1 MFPWSIAKSAEAM
14 FSRWAVRRVCKFVL
28 KKKLGQFLL
37 GDIDIDQLDVQ
48 LTRGTIQLNDLALNV
63 DYLNEKLG
71 AVASLIIKE
80 GSIGSLLVKMPWSG
94 EGFTVEVDELELVL
108 VPGKEYYT
116 PAVAETHHSG
126 QDEQLHQDLGKLDQD
141 MMDNASKSTIGDVH
155 EGVKAIAK
163 FVKLFLTSFN
173 VKINKLIVAFDPCLE
188 KDGNSLGSHRTL
200 VLRISSIE
208 CGTHLSDD
216 ANSKGE
222 AESESFFG
230 MSRLTNYVK
239 FQGAILEL
247 LQLDDGDKESS
258 FPCLPSQSIR
268 TPIMTGKGGG
278 FSGNLKLSIPWKN
291 GSLDI
296 RRVDSDVSF
305 DPIELQFQPS
315 TIKWL
320 LHSVEAFR
328 NLEKDR
334 SDCMLQKAAESCH
347 HTSAPYSISPQSAS
361 VAIST
366 SKTIPVCGGSSNK
379 LSSLTVQDLCDDTL
393 QSGPHLISD
402 WVPLSTIHN
411 KNVGIEEELDFG
423 ASVDQFFECFDGM
436 RSSQS
441 ALGNSGMW
449 NWTCSVFS
457 AITAASSL
465 ASGSLHIPSEQQH
478 IETNVKA
485 NFAGVSVFLS
495 FQDEDKKFMFKG
507 YQINS
512 GSYIPYLGAECRD
525 ILLSMQV
532 SPQEIRYEGFM
543 KSIEIANYLSH
554 KGDNL
559 EIGTKGPIENISS
572 QNLYIQQLQANVQ
585 GALPLLAPLAEDSH
599 ELTSSTAKNFP
610 FGKEHNVVK
619 IPLLTTAGV
628 THCQFTTKL
637 SSQDGNRERPVAS
650 FEVELAPFVSWVD
663 FSLINMLSE
672 LVTEI
677 LESVEKGDE
686 FSSKAFHRNDGLTLG
701 EVKRGSSSCVKTLSS
716 TQSLAGNILMTS
728 ARVILCFPFKSDKD
742 VRSFASWDQF
752 VALDFHLP
760 SSGGGGLVRESGPT
774 SDAAKQKS
782 YSSTATHSIHLKIS
796 SLDIFLVTPV
806 SKDGASVN
814 SPGSIHQQKFFG
826 QNILSVANRPGCFS
840 TISMILQDGNV
851 TGPWIAKKAKVMA
864 TFEDSKRS
872 YNSVRENNEF
882 ASFSTAKDLEDLNV
896 QTREE
901 MILSSTIFLHVHLSA
916 VTIKL
921 RRFQYEA
928 LFGLVDQIVNGL
940 GLASDEFGVKDVSSV
955 SQTSIFLDCSALD
968 ILISPEVKENIRGS
982 IQSELPGSW
991 HHLKLKIRKF
1001 ELLSVS
1007 NIGGIRGAKFFWLGH
1022 AEGKLWGSIT
1032 GVPNQE
1038 FLLILCNNST
1048 IKRGDGGGSNALSSR
1063 LAGSDIIHLWDP
1075 ESFHDFTSISLRCA
1089 TLIAVGGRLDWLDA
1103 ISSFFSVPSANNEN
1117 PANDCMQKGELDVS
1131 SGSSFILSFVDIGL
1145 SYEPYVMNLVVKSI
1159 VLDPD
1164 SCSSNAKQEISAENV
1179 ACLLAASSLNISN
1192 LTLAD
1197 SIEKEFKISVHDI
1210 GLLIHVV
1217 LEPENVSGNYNAEW
1231 LQKTGYVK
1239 VAREAL
1245 FEAILRTNCKSGLL
1259 WEVECSK
1266 SHVFM
1271 ETCNDTTSSLISLAA
1286 QLQKL
1291 FAPDMEE
1298 SVVHLQNRWNRVQ
1311 QEQDGEDLTR
1321 AAGFCTRDSLPLTS
1335 EMNSSSQAVKSEP
1348 GLVGLMN
1355 EICDDAFQIDDN
1367 QISQYDSSESKIY
1380 VSVDENL
1387 IGELGTCIDGPEFL
1401 SHGLHFDESVPVVGF
1416 ESSQT
1421 SSSLESDFPEFIEL
1435 YCSSEVQPVTKL
1447 SVGGPSH
1454 KIHKGSSSGAYGVDS
1469 GTGSSGWYEK
1479 APLKIVEDH
1488 ISELRSECSIQKFEG
1503 TKCPYTDN
1511 TEAQGFRKAIG
1522 CVLLKNID
1530 VRWRMVAGCDWKD
1543 CKGIDQKS
1551 TNNGGRNTTVCLEL
1565 SLSGMEFQYE
1575 IFPVG
1580 GIHVSKLSLSVQE
1593 IHLYDLSRDAP
1604 WKLVLGYYQSKDHP
1618 RKSSSKAFKLDL
1630 EAVRP
1635 DPLIPLEEYR
1645 LRIAF
1650 LPMLLHL
1657 HQSQLDFFI
1666 SFFGAKSSSVDQ
1678 SPSCR
1683 QDSDSSKSLTSN
1695 NLAQHNI
1702 AEEAFLPYF
1711 QSFDIWPLLVR
1722 VDYSPCRVDLA
1733 ALSGGNYAELVNL
1746 VPWKVNYLFGVEL
1759 QLKHVHGVG
1768 IYGWGSVCETIIGE
1782 WLEDISQN
1790 QIHKVFRGLPPIRSV
1805 VALGAGAAKLVSLPV
1820 ESYRKDKRV
1829 IKGIQRG
1836 ITAFIRSIS
1845 VEAVGLGVHLA
1856 AGAHDILLQA
1866 EYRLTNS
1873 DPSIPRAVS
1882 SKMKENVR
1890 SNQPKDA
1897 QQGIQQAYESLS
1909 NGLEKS
1915 ASALVGT
1922 PFKKY
1927 LRGAGAGSA
1936 LAAAVR
1942 AVPAAAIAPAS
1953 ACAGAVH
1960 YTFLGFRNS
1969 LDPER
1974 KKESIEKYLGP
1985 NQPWEQN

>member
-334 SDCMLQKAAESCH
+334 SDCMLHKAAESCH

-393 QSGPHLISD
+393 QTGPHLISD

-532 SPQEIRYEGFM
+532 SPQEIRYEGFV

-628 THCQFTTKL
+628 THCRFTTKL

-650 FEVELAPFVSWVD
+650 FEVELAPFVFWVD

-796 SLDIFLVTPV
+796 SLDIFLVTP
-806 SKDGASVN
+806 
-814 SPGSIHQQKFFG
+814 
-826 QNILSVANRPGCFS
+826 
-840 TISMILQDGNV
+840 
-851 TGPWIAKKAKVMA
+851 
-864 TFEDSKRS
+864 
-872 YNSVRENNEF
+872 
-882 ASFSTAKDLEDLNV
+882 
-896 QTREE
+896 
-901 MILSSTIFLHVHLSA
+901 
-916 VTIKL
+916 
-921 RRFQYEA
+921 
-928 LFGLVDQIVNGL
+928 IVNGL
-940 GLASDEFGVKDVSSV
+940 GLASDEFSVKDVSSV

-1048 IKRGDGGGSNALSSR
+1048 MKRGDGGGSNALSSR

-1117 PANDCMQKGELDVS
+1117 PANDCMQKGKLDVS

-1145 SYEPYVMNLVVKSI
+1145 SYEPYVMNLVVKSK

-1164 SCSSNAKQEISAENV
+1164 SRSSNAKQEISAENV

-1387 IGELGTCIDGPEFL
+1387 IGELGTCIDGPEFF

-1435 YCSSEVQPVTKL
+1435 YCSSEVQPVTEL

-1503 TKCPYTDN
+1503 TKFPYTDN

-1543 CKGIDQKS
+1543 CKGNDQKS
-1551 TNNGGRNTTVCLEL
+1551 TNNGGRNATVCLEL

-1746 VPWKVNYLFGVEL
+1746 VPWKGVEL
-1759 QLKHVHGVG
+1759 QLKHVHGIG

>member
-1 MFPWSIAKSAEAM
+1 MFPWNIAKSAEAM

-63 DYLNEKLG
+63 DYLNKKLG

-80 GSIGSLLVKMPWSG
+80 GSIGSLLVNMPWRG
-94 EGFTVEVDELELVL
+94 EGCTVEVDELELVL
-108 VPGKEYYT
+108 VPSKEYYS
-116 PAVAETHHSG
+116 PAVAETHHSSR
-126 QDEQLHQDLGKLDQD
+126 DELLHQDLGRLDQD
-141 MMDNASKSTIGDVH
+141 MMDSASKSTSGDVH
-155 EGVKAIAK
+155 EGVKTIAK

-173 VKINKLIVAFDPCLE
+173 VKINKLIIAFDPCLE
-188 KDGNSLGSHRTL
+188 KDGNSLGSHKTL
-200 VLRISSIE
+200 VLRISKVE
-208 CGTHLSDD
+208 CGTCLSDD
-216 ANSKGE
+216 ANKKDE

-247 LQLDDGDKESS
+247 LQLDDGDNESCV
-258 FPCLPSQSIR
+258 PCLSSSIR

-315 TIKWL
+315 TIKWV

-328 NLEKDR
+328 NFEKD
-334 SDCMLQKAAESCH
+334 SNDCMLYKAADSYH
-347 HTSAPYSISPQSAS
+347 HISAPYSISPQPAS

-379 LSSLTVQDLCDDTL
+379 LSSLTVQDLYDETL
-393 QSGPHLISD
+393 QSGLHLISD

-423 ASVDQFFECFDGM
+423 ASVDQFFECFDGI

-478 IETNVKA
+478 IETNLKA

-495 FQDEDKKFMFKG
+495 FQDEDQKVIFRSKG
-507 YQINS
+507 DQINAD
-512 GSYIPYLGAECRD
+512 SYIPYLGAECRD

-532 SPQEIRYEGFM
+532 CPQEIRYEGFM
-543 KSIEIANYLSH
+543 KSIEIANCLGH
-554 KGDNL
+554 KGDDL
-559 EIGTKGPIENISS
+559 DLGTQGPNENISS
-572 QNLYIQQLQANVQ
+572 QNLYIRQLQADVQ
-585 GALPLLAPLAEDSH
+585 GALPLLASLAEDSD
-599 ELTSSTAKNFP
+599 ELTSSMAKGFR
-610 FGKEHNVVK
+610 FGKKHNVVK
-619 IPLLTTAGV
+619 IPLLTTSGV
-628 THCQFTTKL
+628 THCQFTMKL
-637 SSQDGNRERPVAS
+637 SSQDGNRVRPAAS
-650 FEVELAPFVSWVD
+650 FEVELSPFVFWVD
-663 FSLINMLSE
+663 FSLISMLSE
-672 LVTEI
+672 LLTEI
-677 LESVEKGDE
+677 FESVEKRDG
-686 FSSKAFHRNDGLTLG
+686 FSLKAFDRNDGPSLG
-701 EVKRGSSSCVKTLSS
+701 DVERGSSSCVRTLSS
-716 TQSLAGNILMTS
+716 TQSLQGSLLMTK

-742 VRSFASWDQF
+742 VKGFTSWDQF

-760 SSGGGGLVRESGPT
+760 SSGGSGLVRESGPT
-774 SDAAKQKS
+774 SDAATQKS

-796 SLDIFLVTPV
+796 NLDIFLVTPA
-806 SKDGASVN
+806 SKDSASVN
-814 SPGSIHQQKFFG
+814 GLGSIHQRKFYG

-840 TISMILQDGNV
+840 TVSMILQDGNV

-872 YNSVRENNEF
+872 YNSVREDNEF
-882 ASFSTAKDLEDLNV
+882 ASFSTAKDMEDLNV

-901 MILSSTIFLHVHLSA
+901 MILSSTIFLHIHLSA

-921 RRFQYEA
+921 GRLQYET
-928 LFGLVDQIVNGL
+928 LYGLMDQIVNGL
-940 GLASDEFGVKDVSSV
+940 LCLASDNISVKDVSSV
-955 SQTSIFLDCSALD
+955 SQTSIFLDCSALE

-991 HHLKLKIRKF
+991 HHLRLKIRKF
-1001 ELLSVS
+1001 ALLSVS

-1048 IKRGDGGGSNALSSR
+1048 MKRGDGGGSNALSSR

-1075 ESFHDFTSISLRCA
+1075 ASFHDFTSISLRCA
-1089 TLIAVGGRLDWLDA
+1089 TLIAAGGRLDWLDA
-1103 ISSFFSVPSANNEN
+1103 ISSFFSVPSADNEK
-1117 PANDCMQKGELDVS
+1117 PTNDFMQKEELDVS
-1131 SGSSFILSFVDIGL
+1131 SGSSFILNFVDIGL
-1145 SYEPYVMNLVVKSI
+1145 SYEPYVKNLVVESE
-1159 VLDPD
+1159 VLDTD
-1164 SCSSNAKQEISAENV
+1164 SSSSNAKQERSEENV
-1179 ACLLAASSLNISN
+1179 ACLLAASSLNLLN

-1197 SIEKEFKISVHDI
+1197 SIEKEYKISVHDL
-1210 GLLIHVV
+1210 GLLIRVV
-1217 LEPENVSGNYNAEW
+1217 SEPENVGGTYNAEW

-1245 FEAILRTNCKSGLL
+1245 VEAILRTNCKSGLF

-1266 SHVFM
+1266 SHVYM
-1271 ETCNDTTSSLISLAA
+1271 ETCHDTTSSLIRLAA
-1286 QLQKL
+1286 QLQQL

-1311 QEQDGEDLTR
+1311 QEQDGEDLNH
-1321 AAGFCTRDSLPLTS
+1321 AAGFSTQDSLPLTS
-1335 EMNSSSQAVKSEP
+1335 EMNSSSLAVKSEP

-1367 QISQYDSSESKIY
+1367 QICQYDSSESKIF
-1380 VSVDENL
+1380 VSVDENV
-1387 IGELGTCIDGPEFL
+1387 IGELGTCIDGPEFF

-1416 ESSQT
+1416 ESSET
-1421 SSSLESDFPEFIEL
+1421 SSSQESNFPEFIEL
-1435 YCSSEVQPVTKL
+1435 YCSSEVQPVTEL
-1447 SVGGPSH
+1447 SVSGPSC
-1454 KIHKGSSSGAYGVDS
+1454 KIPKGSSSDGNGGDL
-1469 GTGSSGWYEK
+1469 GIGNSGWYGN
-1479 APLKIVEDH
+1479 ASLRIVEDH

-1503 TKCPYTDN
+1503 TKFPHIDSS
-1511 TEAQGFRKAIG
+1511 EVHGFRKAMG

-1530 VRWRMVAGCDWKD
+1530 VRWRMVAGYDWKD
-1543 CKGIDQKS
+1543 CKENGQQS
-1551 TNNGGRNTTVCLEL
+1551 TNNGGRDTAVCIEL

-1650 LPMLLHL
+1650 LPLLLHL

-1678 SPSCR
+1678 SCCH
-1683 QDSDSSKSLTSN
+1683 QDPDSSKLLTVKSY

-1733 ALSGGNYAELVNL
+1733 ALRGGNYAELVNL
-1746 VPWKVNYLFGVEL
+1746 VPWKGVEL

-1790 QIHKVFRGLPPIRSV
+1790 QIHKVFRGLQPIRSV

-1873 DPSIPRAVS
+1873 DPSIPRAIS
-1882 SKMKENVR
+1882 SKMKANVR

-1909 NGLEKS
+1909 TGLEKS

-1922 PFKKY
+1922 PLKKY
-1927 LRGAGAGSA
+1927 QRGAGAGSA

-1985 NQPWEQN
+1985 TQPWEQN